1 MVTETVCRNYSFPSF
16 FMFSLCCADCTPL
29 PFPCSLL
36 FTHSFPL
43 PHSSPCCISCTLHP
57 KTLNPNPNHPL
68 FALYLNF
75 TLTDSLSSGSV
86 PSFFFLSLCL
96 SISLFS
102 TVAALLS
109 LPDIVARCPMSHT
122 SAKIIRGGGG
132 RRRSGRGSQ
141 GKKSPGREQK
151 QECMTERKIQKIKK
165 GGERKLERQKKKRRG
180 DLQGEKRAQS
190 AFNFLTSVVGVCSWQ

>member
-29 PFPCSLL
+29 PFPCSPL
-36 FTHSFPL
+36 FTHSFLL
-43 PHSSPCCISCTLHP
+43 PHSSTCCISCTLHP
-57 KTLNPNPNHPL
+57 KTPNRPL
-68 FALYLNF
+68 FALHLNF
-75 TLTDSLSSGSV
+75 TLNNSLSSGSI
-86 PSFFFLSLCL
+86 PPFSL
-96 SISLFS
+96 SLFS

-132 RRRSGRGSQ
+132 RRRSGSGSQ

-151 QECMTERKIQKIKK
+151 QERMTERKI
-165 GGERKLERQKKKRRG
+165 
-180 DLQGEKRAQS
+180 
-190 AFNFLTSVVGVCSWQ
+190 